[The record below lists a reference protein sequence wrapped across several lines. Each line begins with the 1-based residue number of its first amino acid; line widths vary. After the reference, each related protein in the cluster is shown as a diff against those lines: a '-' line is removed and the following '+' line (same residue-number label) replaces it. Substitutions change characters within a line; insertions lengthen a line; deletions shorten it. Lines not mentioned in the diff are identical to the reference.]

1 MSTHQ
6 NRHPSGVPTG
16 GQFAAG
22 NRNRASIEVGAGS
35 GDGLDDLP
43 ELPHTEDIL
52 AADSEQLWGYVRHED
67 PLVRAEAAGN
77 VHLTEEQCAELA
89 DPERQPS
96 AVREA
101 VARLPYPGVAAR
113 AVKDPSPVVR
123 WLAAQG
129 GWDLSAQERAV
140 VESDPEV
147 QRVRAVM
154 SGMSRPVEP

>member
-1 MSTHQ
+1 MSNQ

-22 NRNRASIEVGAGS
+22 NRSRASIEVGEVP
-35 GDGLDDLP
+35 GDGLDGLP
-43 ELPHTEDIL
+43 ELPPTEDIL
-52 AADSEQLWGYVRHED
+52 AADSEQLWDYVRHED
-67 PLVRAEAAGN
+67 PAVRVDAAGSLN
-77 VHLTEEQCAELA
+77 LTAEQCAELA

-101 VARLPYPGVAAR
+101 VARLPYPGVASR

-129 GWDLSAQERAV
+129 GWDLSPEERAA
-140 VESDPEV
+140 VESDPAV
-147 QRVRAVM
+147 ARVRAVM
-154 SGMSRPVEP
+154 AGRVNPSRP